1 MRRLA
6 FVNFSGFIDPQYF
19 EYIDVYNRVGSEFN
33 PPVLSQTFSLDQ
45 WPGLK
50 EDVMFLV
57 DISDPENQKYLT
69 RLDPYEKDGTIR
81 QAVIYALAGKFDNLD
96 QNKAQTIWKG
106 GDPSSNGIFEGS
118 SLDLPWPRI
127 GIGDLLD
134 KLKQLLSFNWLP
146 WWAWAG
152 ISTVATIK
160 SSTTKKI
167 VPKTIYGIL
176 GAVTA
181 WRGFTKW
188 NDSK

>member
-1 MRRLA
+1 MKILA
-6 FVNFSGFIDPQYF
+6 FVNFSGFIDPRYF
-19 EYIDVYNRVGSEFN
+19 EYIDVYNRVGAEFN

-57 DISDPENQKYLT
+57 DITDPENQKYLT

-96 QNKAQTIWKG
+96 QKKAQTIWKG

-118 SLDLPWPRI
+118 ALDLPWPRI

-134 KLKQLLSFNWLP
+134 KLKQLLSFNWVP
-146 WWAWAG
+146 WWAWAAVST
-152 ISTVATIK
+152 ISTIKATRSKTVVAQALYGVVSGYSAFRAIK
-160 SSTTKKI
+160 KYNK
-167 VPKTIYGIL
+167 
-176 GAVTA
+176 
-181 WRGFTKW
+181 
-188 NDSK
+188 